1 MFFMS
6 AQFSFQELRQKDF
19 FGGNH
24 GVGKRK
30 CRRPVV
36 TKRPMHLV
44 LKSSVARG
52 RYSLLHRK
60 NSKFISQLVASLS
73 ARWAVR
79 VFEFS
84 NNGNHLH
91 LLIQARDRKGFR
103 GFVRGLSAMTVR
115 HVTGTEKGRPFGKRF
130 WDSIPFTR
138 IVAWGRS
145 FLLAK
150 NYVVQ
155 NQMEAAGV
163 VPHFPRGQAVPW
175 WLDFPHSAS

>member
-1 MFFMS
+1 MS
-6 AQFSFQELRQKDF
+6 AQFSFHELKRKDI
-19 FGGNH
+19 FGGATRA
-24 GVGKRK
+24 GKRK
-30 CRRPVV
+30 SQRPVV

-44 LKSSVARG
+44 LKSSLARG
-52 RYSLLHRK
+52 RYSLLHK
-60 NSKFISQLVASLS
+60 NNSKFISGLVASLS
-73 ARWAVR
+73 SRWSVR
-79 VFEFS
+79 IFEFS

-115 HVTGTEKGRPFGKRF
+115 HVTGCEKGRPFGKTF

-150 NYVVQ
+150 NYVIQ

-163 VPHFPRGQAVPW
+163 VPHFPRGKAVPW
-175 WLDFPHSAS
+175 WLDFPRGAS

>member
-1 MFFMS
+1 MS

-19 FGGNH
+19 FGGSH
-24 GVGKRK
+24 VTGKRK
-30 CRRPVV
+30 GGRPVV

-44 LKSSVARG
+44 LKSSIARG
-52 RYSLLHRK
+52 KYSLLHKR
-60 NSKFISQLVASLS
+60 NTKFISKLAASLFS
-73 ARWAVR
+73 RWSVR
-79 VFEFS
+79 IFEFS

-115 HVTGTEKGRPFGKRF
+115 HVTGCEKGRPFGKKF
-130 WDSIPFTR
+130 WDAIPFTR
-138 IVAWGRS
+138 VIAWGRS
-145 FLLAK
+145 FLVAK

-163 VPHFPRGQAVPW
+163 VPHFPRGKAVPW
-175 WLDFPHSAS
+175 WLGPS

>member
-1 MFFMS
+1 MS
-6 AQFSFQELRQKDF
+6 AQFSFLELRQKDF
-19 FGGNH
+19 FGGTQ
-24 GVGKRK
+24 GAGKRK

-36 TKRPMHLV
+36 TKKPMHLV
-44 LKSSVARG
+44 LKSSMARG
-52 RYSLLHRK
+52 RYSLLHKR
-60 NSKFISQLVASLS
+60 NSKFVSELVASLS
-73 ARWAVR
+73 SRWAVR
-79 VFEFS
+79 IFEFS

-91 LLIQARDRKGFR
+91 LLIQARYRKGFR
-103 GFVRGLSAMTVR
+103 GFVRGVSAMTVR
-115 HVTGTEKGRPFGKRF
+115 HVTACKKGRPLGKKF

-163 VPHFPRGQAVPW
+163 VPYLPRCQAVPW